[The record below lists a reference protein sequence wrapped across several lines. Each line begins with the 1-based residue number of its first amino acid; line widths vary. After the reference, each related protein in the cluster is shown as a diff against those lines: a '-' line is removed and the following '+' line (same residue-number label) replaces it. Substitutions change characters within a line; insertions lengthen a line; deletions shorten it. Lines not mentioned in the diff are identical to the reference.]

1 MKKKILF
8 LSPLPPPFYGSA
20 MSSLTCL
27 NVLTNSKMYVVKNIK
42 INYSKNFSDIE
53 KLSFKKII
61 GYFIAL
67 FKLVYYSLI
76 YKPDLVY
83 IMPATSGY
91 AFIRDFSYSLILKML
106 NPKII
111 YHLRTQITSKEKNH
125 KLKNLV
131 FLKAFKNSDIIVL
144 GKEMEENI
152 NSFLNTTNTH
162 ILPNTISTS
171 IDDEEFIAIEKAR
184 IHESKLRLIFLSNM
198 MKSKGW
204 PKALMAA
211 NILQQQNVDFTL
223 NFAGSWP
230 SKDEEDEFFSLVKE
244 YNLQGKVN
252 YLGHINKK
260 QKKEVLSDS
269 DAMIFPTEYPYEALP
284 RVIIEAYE
292 YGIPVISTKNGSIPS
307 MIIQEQTGYLL
318 ADNTPMEM
326 ADYLNKLSD
335 KNRLRQMGRSARQ
348 RFLSHYEMSVFS
360 NNLHKII
367 DRCIV

>member
-1 MKKKILF
+1 MKKKKILF

-27 NVLTNSKMYVVKNIK
+27 NVLINSDRYVVKNIK
-42 INYSKNFSDIE
+42 INYSKDFSDVE
-53 KLSFKKII
+53 KINFKKIT

-67 FKLVYYSLI
+67 FKLVYYSFN

-83 IMPATSGY
+83 IMPATSGF

-125 KLKNLV
+125 KLKNLI
-131 FLKAFKNSDIIVL
+131 FNNALKNSDVIVL

-152 NSFLNTTNTH
+152 TSYLNNTNTY

-171 IDDEEFIAIEKAR
+171 IKEEEFLEIEKAR
-184 IHESKLRLIFLSNM
+184 MHESKLRLVFISNM

-204 PKALMAA
+204 PKTLMAA
-211 NILQQQNVDFTL
+211 NILQQQNIDFIL

-230 SKDEEDEFFSLVKE
+230 SKNEEEEFFNLVEE
-244 YNLQGKVN
+244 YKLQGKIN
-252 YLGHINKK
+252 YLGHINKQ
-260 QKKEVLSDS
+260 QKKEVFSDT
-269 DAMIFPTEYPYEALP
+269 DVMIFPTEYPYEALP

-292 YGIPVISTKNGSIPS
+292 YGIPVVSTKNGSIPS
-307 MIIQEQTGYLL
+307 MIIHEQTGYLL
-318 ADNTPMEM
+318 NENTPMEM
-326 ADYLNKLSD
+326 ADYLKKFSD
-335 KNRLRQMGRSARQ
+335 KNRLKKMGRSARH
-348 RFLSHYEMSVFS
+348 RFLSKYEISVFS
-360 NNLHKII
+360 KNFQQII
-367 DRCIV
+367 DECI